1 MLNKLLSVLG
11 IQALLDQAKRRV
23 ESLVR
28 NAEDK
33 IKFEAKTYGIIA
45 ALALAGAAMAFL
57 TLVVVL
63 IAIFNLVDR
72 AWGENVALLTVVL
85 IPAITTATLAAL
97 TVKRLNDAQRPVNAS
112 ALENPVSSSYSNEQM
127 SVEPRVPPPAIKI
140 PYRDFS
146 AEPSELRAM
155 LSGALG
161 DFFGSAPTTGT
172 RVDRVIQKFT
182 HEAAA
187 ASEKTVEFGVEVVSR
202 GSRKAAF
209 GVLVGTAFLGWFLT
223 RKSGAGTTA

>member
-11 IQALLDQAKRRV
+11 IQALLDHAKRRV
-23 ESLVR
+23 EGLVQ

-33 IKFEAKTYGIIA
+33 LKLEAKTYGVIA
-45 ALALAGAAMAFL
+45 ALAFAGAAMAFL

-63 IAIFNLVDR
+63 IAIFNLFDH
-72 AWGENVALLTVVL
+72 AWGENVALLTVIL
-85 IPAITTATLAAL
+85 IPAIITATLAAL
-97 TVKRLNDAQRPVNAS
+97 TVKRLNDAKRPVNAS
-112 ALENPVSSSYSNEQM
+112 ALETPVSPSYEQV
-127 SVEPRVPPPAIKI
+127 SAEPRVSPPAIKS

-161 DFFGSAPTTGT
+161 DFFGLAPTTGT
-172 RVDRVIQKFT
+172 PVDRVVQQFT
-182 HEAAA
+182 REAAA
-187 ASEKTVEFGVEVVSR
+187 ASDKTVELAVEVVSR

-209 GVLVGTAFLGWFLT
+209 GVLVGTAFLGWVLS
-223 RKSGAGTTA
+223 RKSGSGTAA